1 MKPVSPVALAV
12 SLALTAPTLIHAA
25 VANPTAPEPQTVEA
39 MERLQINGQ
48 QQSGYLPQQQDGAS
62 KLPISIKDTPQTV
75 TVISAE
81 QLRDFALN
89 DINSALETSAT
100 INVEQ
105 VESDRIYYTSRGF
118 ELTNFQVDGLGL
130 PMYYGHSTGRM
141 DAALYE
147 RIEVIHGANG
157 INTGIGSPA
166 ATVNLVRKKPTSE
179 TRGSLSASLGSWN
192 SQRLEGDFSGAF
204 NDAWRG
210 RVVIVDDRS
219 ESYLD
224 RYENASQLAYAV
236 VDYAPNS
243 STLITVGHSEHSSK
257 TDGNFWGAL
266 TLHYGDGAPTE
277 FDRSTNI
284 AADWSQWDVKE
295 SRSFIDV
302 ETLLSD
308 YWSLRAAYNRVR
320 GEQDSLLFY
329 TYLADPAVGLDP
341 DTGLGLIGYG
351 SDYDLADK
359 QDSFDVYL
367 NGSFAAWGQRHELVV
382 GGHYAALD
390 YNDTSLYDFHTGNG
404 FPLMPN
410 LNDWDGNT
418 PFPEFTDG
426 LDGSAIQTKQR
437 AIYAQTR
444 LSVSADFKLLLG
456 GRYNAYESQ
465 GLGYGVDQS
474 RDDSQFIPYA
484 GATYALSDATNLYAS
499 YTETFSA
506 QNVRDRDFRR
516 LPPLTGKNSEIG
528 FKTDVFDGKARLSGA
543 YFQVKQVNLAV
554 SDGTVTNPNTNAPE
568 QVYRAADGV
577 TSKGFELEFS
587 GELATGLQGTIAAT
601 AFDLDGDQMVEDYTP
616 EQLFRAA
623 LTYSP
628 GALEGLKLGVSYQWQ
643 DRISREQG
651 LVGPSYANAGELI
664 VTEQGAYG
672 RLNLMASYQFTE
684 QLNLSINA
692 NNVTDTRYI
701 NSLLWAQGYYGA
713 PRNVS
718 ATLSYN
724 F

>member
-1 MKPVSPVALAV
+1 MKPVSNVALAV
-12 SLALTAPTLIHAA
+12 SVALATPVLFSTVALAA
-25 VANPTAPEPQTVEA
+25 APESPQTVEA
-39 MERLQINGQ
+39 MERLQITGQ

-62 KLPISIKDTPQTV
+62 KLPIGIKDTPQTV

-147 RIEVIHGANG
+147 RIEVVHGANG

-166 ATVNLVRKKPTSE
+166 ATVNLVRKKPTSD
-179 TRGSLSASLGSWN
+179 TRGNLSASVGSWN

-204 NDAWRG
+204 NDSWRG

-224 RYENASQLAYAV
+224 RYENVSQLAYAV

-243 STLITVGHSEHSSK
+243 NTLITVGHSEHSSE
-257 TDGNFWGAL
+257 TDGNLWGAL
-266 TLHYGDGAPTE
+266 TLYYGDGTPTD
-277 FDRSTNI
+277 FAASTNI
-284 AADWSQWDVKE
+284 AADWSRWYVQE
-295 SRSFIDV
+295 SRSFIDL
-302 ETLLSD
+302 ETVLSD

-329 TYLADPAVGLDP
+329 TYLTDTAVGLDP
-341 DTGLGLIGYG
+341 TTGLGLTGYG
-351 SDYDLADK
+351 SDYDLADA
-359 QDSFDVYL
+359 QDSFDIYL
-367 NGSFAAWGQRHELVV
+367 NGSFAAWGQRHEVVV
-382 GGHYAALD
+382 GGHVADLD
-390 YNDTSLYDFHTGNG
+390 YRDTSLYDFHTGNG
-404 FPLMPN
+404 FPAMPN
-410 LNDWDGNT
+410 LNNWDGNT
-418 PFPEFTDG
+418 PLPEFTDG
-426 LDGSAIQTKQR
+426 LDGSDIKTKQR

-444 LSVSADFKLLLG
+444 LSLSADFKLLLG
-456 GRYNAYESQ
+456 GRYNEYESQ
-465 GLGYGVDQS
+465 GFGYGVDQS
-474 RDDSQFIPYA
+474 SNDGQFIPYV
-484 GATYALSDATNLYAS
+484 GATYSVSDATTFYAS

-506 QNVRDRDFRR
+506 QTLRDRQFRR
-516 LPPLTGKNSEIG
+516 LPPLTGENTEVG
-528 FKTDVFDGKARLSGA
+528 FKSDLFHGKARLSGA
-543 YFQVKQVNLAV
+543 YFHVKQVNLGV

-577 TSKGFELEFS
+577 TSKGFELELS
-587 GELATGLQGTIAAT
+587 GELAAGLQGTIAAT
-601 AFDLDGDQMVEDYTP
+601 AFEMDGDRMVEDYTP
-616 EQLFRAA
+616 ENLFRAA
-623 LTYSP
+623 LTYRP
-628 GALEGLKLGVSYQWQ
+628 AALEALKLGVSYQWQ
-643 DRISREQG
+643 DRISRQQG
-651 LVGPSYANAGELI
+651 VVGPSYANAGELI

-672 RLNLMASYQFTE
+672 RLNLMASYAFSD
-684 QLNLSINA
+684 QLSLSINA
-692 NNVTDTRYI
+692 NNLTDQRYL